1 MRPSKGRQ
9 SSVQSRIAV
18 ASHPSDLSRSNLPQ
32 DFEAFPAMAG
42 GLGSDAHHAY
52 LAPFPAASFPPVL

>member
-1 MRPSKGRQ
+1 M
-9 SSVQSRIAV
+9 QSRIAV